1 MYKLLDTLTK
11 NAMAIFSSSLF
22 DKNVIEE
29 IVNPFIEYI
38 DENELDVYVIDNT
51 VFVFNNGIV
60 LSMTQS
66 VLDSVIEYKESA
78 NISESDYNTLM
89 IFAEIFSERIKIH
102 IKLINN

>member
-1 MYKLLDTLTK
+1 MYKLLNTLTK
-11 NAMAIFSSSLF
+11 NTLEIFSSSLF
-22 DKNVIEE
+22 DKEVIST